1 MPDTRPLLARLLLH
15 LLLRGPGRE
24 VIRGDI
30 EEEYSRHILPNRA
43 VRLARRWYWRQAIK
57 SASATW
63 RLNRPLGRQREMHT
77 VGGLMGIHSFLQDL
91 RYASRKLMAAPGFSA
106 IVLITLAFGI
116 GANTAMFSVLKGVV
130 LTPLSYP
137 DTDRLVRVWPEQAFT
152 KSLLHRF
159 REETR
164 SFSGLSG
171 ATGET
176 FALTGDGVP
185 EELYGASV
193 SVNHFDVVGVHP
205 FLGRAFTAEEEIPGQ
220 GRVVILSHRLWQR
233 RFGGNEGILGNTLA
247 LGGAGEES
255 RIVVGIMP
263 PDYRPLSENWD
274 IWTPLPMDPS
284 NFSDYEGTAS
294 LMVTGRLAAGVTL
307 EQAGMEVHELAQ
319 RVAAEQSWISDMM
332 AETAGVVSVHDAL
345 VGEAKPR
352 LLVLF
357 SAVGLVLLIACGN
370 IANLLLAR
378 GNARS
383 REIAM
388 RTALGATRPR
398 MIRQLLIET
407 TVLGLSGGIL
417 GLILAAWT
425 VPLLARNL
433 PPGIPLTERIAL
445 DSWVLAFTVLV
456 SLVAALV
463 FGLLPAV
470 RATRPAVQ
478 EALKD
483 GGRGSGLSTGRQRI
497 NAALAV
503 AEAALAVVLV
513 IGAALM
519 VKSFWL
525 LHQVEPGFD
534 SNQLLTLRTNP
545 PPNRYSDG
553 ASLKSYYSEVLER
566 LETVPG
572 VRSVAAINLLPMTGS
587 NTGMLWDLE
596 GEPRPEGAPMPR
608 ANARSVSP
616 GYFGMM
622 DIPLIQGREFNS
634 ADRGDA
640 AAVMIVNE
648 SMAAQ
653 IDTQGDVLGKRVS
666 GFAGPDYFTVV
677 GVVADIHQH
686 SLDMAAR
693 PEMYFPYE
701 AWPSSRMYLLVRA
714 ADNAEALLPTVQQ
727 AIWSLDPDVPI
738 SRARTM
744 DQVIGQTLATSRLF
758 TGLLTGFAAL
768 ALVLGAVGLYGVMS
782 YTVSQRTHEI
792 GVRMALGAARGNV
805 LKSTTGRGVMLSGIG
820 VLIGLAGS
828 LAAGRVLSRYLF
840 GVSAHDPTVYA
851 TVAVFLI
858 LVAAAASYMPALRA
872 SRVDPLIA
880 LRSE

>member
-1 MPDTRPLLARLLLH
+1 MPDSRPLLARLLLH
-15 LLLRGPGRE
+15 LFLRGEGRE

-30 EEEYSRHILPNRA
+30 EEEYSQLILPTRA
-43 VRLARRWYWRQAIK
+43 PGFARRWYWSQAIG
-57 SASATW
+57 SAGATW
-63 RLNRPLGRQREMHT
+63 RLHGPFNRRRWLRSR
-77 VGGLMGIHSFLQDL
+77 GGLIAVQSLVQDFG
-91 RYASRKLMAAPGFSA
+91 YAVRKLKTARGFSTIA
-106 IVLITLAFGI
+106 LITLALGI

-137 DTDRLVRVWPEQAFT
+137 DADRLVRVWPEHAFT
-152 KSLLHRF
+152 KSLLQSF
-159 REETR
+159 RAETR
-164 SFSGLSG
+164 SFAGLSG

-176 FALTGDGVP
+176 FALTGDGGP

-193 SVNHFDVVGVHP
+193 SINHFNVVGVQP
-205 FLGRAFTAEEEIPGQ
+205 VLGRAFAAEEEIPGQ
-220 GRVVILSHRLWQR
+220 GKVVILSHRLWQR
-233 RFGGNEGILGNTLA
+233 RFGGDEEILGRTLA

-255 RIVVGIMP
+255 RVVVGVMP
-263 PDYRPLSENWD
+263 PDYRPLAESWD
-274 IWTPLPMDPS
+274 VWTPLPMDPS

-294 LMVTGRLAAGVTL
+294 LMVTGRLIAGVTL

-319 RVAAEQSWISDMM
+319 RVAEEQSWISDMM
-332 AETAGVVSVHDAL
+332 AEMAGVVSIHDAL
-345 VGEAKPR
+345 VGDAKPR

-398 MIRQLLIET
+398 MIRQLLMET

-417 GLILAAWT
+417 GLILAAWA
-425 VPLLARNL
+425 VPLLVRNL
-433 PPGIPLTERIAL
+433 PPGIPLTDRIAL

-534 SNQLLTLRTNP
+534 SSQMLTLRTNP

-553 ASLKSYYSEVLER
+553 ASLKSYYSEVIER

-572 VRSVAAINLLPMTGS
+572 VLSVAAINLLPMTGS

-608 ANARSVSP
+608 ANGRSVSP

-622 DIPLIQGREFNS
+622 DIPLIQGREFNG

-653 IDTQGDVLGKRVS
+653 IDAQGDVLGKRVG

-677 GVVADIHQH
+677 GVVSDIHQH

-701 AWPSSRMYLLVRA
+701 AWPASRMYLLVRA
-714 ADNAEALLPTVQQ
+714 ASDAEALLPTVQQ
-727 AIWSLDPDVPI
+727 AIWSLDHDVPI

-744 DQVIGQTLATSRLF
+744 EQVIGQTLATSRLF
-758 TGLLTGFAAL
+758 TGLLAGFAAL
-768 ALVLGAVGLYGVMS
+768 ALLLGAVGLYGVMS
-782 YTVSQRTHEI
+782 YTVSRRTHEI
-792 GVRMALGAARGNV
+792 GVRMALGADRVDVLMAMTARGV
-805 LKSTTGRGVMLSGIG
+805 ALSGAG

-828 LAAGRVLSRYLF
+828 LVTGRALSGYLF
-840 GVSAHDPTVYA
+840 GVSSNDPVVYA
-851 TVAVFLI
+851 SVAACLVA
-858 LVAAAASYMPALRA
+858 VAAAASLVPARRA
-872 SRVDPLIA
+872 SRVDPMIA